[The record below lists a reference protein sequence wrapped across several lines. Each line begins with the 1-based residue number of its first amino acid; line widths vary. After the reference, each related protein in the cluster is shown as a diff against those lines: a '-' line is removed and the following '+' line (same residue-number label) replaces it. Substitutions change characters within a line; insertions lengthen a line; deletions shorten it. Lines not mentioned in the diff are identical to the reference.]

1 MISLLVRFVLL
12 ILVAIIFAW
21 LADQPGDLQLR
32 WLGYEIETTLM
43 AAVIMLAAITL
54 GLWIIWSLVM
64 WLLDRPGAFGGWFK
78 SRRQRKGKD
87 ALSSGLIA
95 VAAGDA
101 NAAQTHARTA
111 AAILGDDPMVKL
123 LDAQAAQMR
132 GDNVRVRHLFEEMA
146 EKPETRLLGL
156 RGLHTDAVRQ
166 SDMARA
172 RALAEEAV
180 RINPKVSWASKAV
193 LSYQSTSQDWD
204 AISHTIDTQ
213 KSAALIDKATANRK
227 HAVVL
232 TAQALEADSRNSE
245 DAYDLALRAHK
256 LDPSLVPA
264 AIIAAR
270 HAAHDGSLRKAARI
284 LEKTWNLT
292 PHPDLAEA
300 YGHIRQGD
308 SALDRLKRIRSLVG
322 KSGGIESAVALATAA
337 IEALEWK
344 AAREALGAF
353 AHDRPQARICGLMAE
368 IEEGEF
374 GDKGRAREWLSRAV
388 RAPRDPAWTADG
400 FISRTWLPVSPVTG
414 ELGGFKW
421 KVPVEGIAY
430 DEPEAD
436 EPAGEDAAVP
446 GDDAVAIEVAKAPD
460 DDLESPEIEEQVEDV
475 PDEPEDQPDEPTEAD
490 SKSEETP
497 EEQPDIKPAEPEQV
511 EPEETKP
518 EPEPVETVEVED
530 VEPDTKPVEAE
541 DIAEAP
547 ASPAEEIGT
556 GKKPEPDNK
565 TVEDSKAE
573 KAAAALAR
581 QPDDPGP
588 DDDTGKKPDKNWL

>member
-1 MISLLVRFVLL
+1 M
-12 ILVAIIFAW
+12 
-21 LADQPGDLQLR
+21 
-32 WLGYEIETTLM
+32 
-43 AAVIMLAAITL
+43 
-54 GLWIIWSLVM
+54 
-64 WLLDRPGAFGGWFK
+64 
-78 SRRQRKGKD
+78 
-87 ALSSGLIA
+87 
-95 VAAGDA
+95 
-101 NAAQTHARTA
+101 
-111 AAILGDDPMVKL
+111 
-123 LDAQAAQMR
+123 
-132 GDNVRVRHLFEEMA
+132 
-146 EKPETRLLGL
+146 
-156 RGLHTDAVRQ
+156 
-166 SDMARA
+166 
-172 RALAEEAV
+172 
-180 RINPKVSWASKAV
+180 
-193 LSYQSTSQDWD
+193 
-204 AISHTIDTQ
+204 
-213 KSAALIDKATANRK
+213 
-227 HAVVL
+227 VL

-446 GDDAVAIEVAKAPD
+446 GDDAVAIEVAKAPA

-475 PDEPEDQPDEPTEAD
+475 PAEDEPTEAD
-490 SKSEETP
+490 SKPEETP
-497 EEQPDIKPAEPEQV
+497 EEQPDIEPAEPEQV
-511 EPEETKP
+511 EPEETGP

-530 VEPDTKPVEAE
+530 VEPETEPVEAE

-547 ASPAEEIGT
+547 ADSAEETDT
-556 GKKPEPDNK
+556 GKKPEPDKK
-565 TVEDSKAE
+565 TVKDSNAE